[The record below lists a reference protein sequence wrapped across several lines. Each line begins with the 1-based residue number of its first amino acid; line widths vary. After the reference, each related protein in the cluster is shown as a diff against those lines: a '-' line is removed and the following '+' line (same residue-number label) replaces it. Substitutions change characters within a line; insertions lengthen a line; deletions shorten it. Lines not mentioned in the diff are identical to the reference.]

1 MNNVSFKNSKRIES
15 SKFIGYEQFKLEM
28 HSQFRSTYKQYPINK
43 KYTVRNMQAI
53 PLRILVFNFN
63 PCNAILLILF
73 FLKGKKEK
81 DEVRQIEIV

>member
-1 MNNVSFKNSKRIES
+1 
-15 SKFIGYEQFKLEM
+15 
-28 HSQFRSTYKQYPINK
+28 
-43 KYTVRNMQAI
+43 MQAI